1 MHRGNLVEQHRVL
14 LLILLNC
21 TGGSKLFVL
30 GGSGLEVIRCAA
42 RVDAVLFQGGRE
54 VLHREDGPLTTLF
67 LLYVIRKRIRERG
80 RERERVSILVSR
92 AGGRG
97 QKKARSRPAA
107 EGGCLARTDLGFSC
121 TGSC

>member
-14 LLILLNC
+14 LLLFLNC
-21 TGGSKLFVL
+21 AGGSKSFVL

-67 LLYVIRKRIRERG
+67 LLYVIRTRIRGE
-80 RERERVSILVSR
+80 REREGQVFGLQGGR
-92 AGGRG
+92 AGAEEGPVASCDGGRMP
-97 QKKARSRPAA
+97 R
-107 EGGCLARTDLGFSC
+107 ED
-121 TGSC
+121 